1 MEKETTPQSQTPQ
14 LNTAEKEVAHFID
27 AFIDR
32 EADKMRSYMTDSFQ
46 NSYNFEAIKSEH
58 PQKKIPISF
67 RLIRT
72 SKEAGSIT
80 VVVEILFENQKSGSQ
95 KAIQYSYELIKDS
108 NNQKL
113 LINSEKNLK
122 AAKPF
127 YKKPLF
133 WILAITG
140 LALIGALIFW
150 VVTARKTTQNQ
161 QAIKSGWHLVVDGA
175 KEVNSAS
182 ANATQDQ
189 ASFDSYS
196 KKLND
201 YRSLIGDV
209 KFKADQIKPSSS
221 DKDDLTNYKNALNTL
236 NDYIAEASN
245 QSKNVAELTTADSTK
260 LEELSDVAEKATNKF
275 QDSAKFLSDKMP
287 AEIFDIEKT
296 LAEQNDKIEE
306 AKLKEQEAQNA
317 AAEAT
322 ARDAADKTAVTNNIT
337 IFQQGFIA
345 GNANQMRPVMT
356 TGFQGEYNFN
366 QLTPE
371 QRQYQYPSSFRIINV
386 TKQPDGTYKA
396 QVNVLNKYID
406 NPNQYTQGYEYSV
419 ISQSGKWLINN
430 EKTVNE
436 F

>member
-32 EADKMRSYMTDSFQ
+32 EASKMRTYMTDNFQ
-46 NSYNFEAIKSEH
+46 ANYDFESIKADH
-58 PQKKIPISF
+58 PQKKVPVSF
-67 RLIRT
+67 RMVRT
-72 SKEAGSIT
+72 SKEGGSVT
-80 VVVEILFENQKSGSQ
+80 VVAEIMFENQKSGSQ
-95 KAIQYSYELIKDS
+95 KPTQYAYELIKDPG
-108 NNQKL
+108 NNKL

-122 AAKPF
+122 STKPF

-133 WILAITG
+133 WILAISG
-140 LALIGALIFW
+140 LALLCALAFW
-150 VVTARKTTQNQ
+150 LVSNRNATQNQ
-161 QAIKSGWHLVVDGA
+161 QAIKNGWHLAVEGA
-175 KEVNSAS
+175 KEVDDLSGSA
-182 ANATQDQ
+182 TKDQ
-189 ASFDSYS
+189 ASYDSYT

-201 YRSLIGDV
+201 YKKLIDEV

-221 DKDDLTNYKNALNTL
+221 DKNDLTNYKTALSTMG
-236 NDYIAEASN
+236 DYVSEASI
-245 QSKNVAELTTADSTK
+245 QGKNVAELTTADNSK
-260 LEELSDVAEKATNKF
+260 LEELSDVAEKATNTF
-275 QDSAKFLSDKMP
+275 QDNAKFISEKMP
-287 AEIFDIEKT
+287 PAIFNIEKT
-296 LAEQNDKIEE
+296 ISEQSDKLEA

-322 ARDAADKTAVTNNIT
+322 AKDAADKTSVTNVIT
-337 IFQQGFIA
+337 GFQQGYIA
-345 GNANQMRPVMT
+345 GNASVMRPYMT

-366 QLTPE
+366 QLNPE

-386 TKQPDGTYKA
+386 AKQPDGSYKA
-396 QVNVLNKYID
+396 QVNVLNKYTD

-419 ISQSGKWLINN
+419 ISQNGKWLINN